1 MAKFKKAKKL
11 PVDNMFFGWQMGSSK
26 HGTRVFPDI
35 YAFDELP
42 NLDCNTFVFKNVEGN
57 VAIVDPGNGMS
68 FDALLDGLKKCDVAF
83 NNVKW
88 IIVTHVHVDHVLGIY
103 PALDYFTSRNIQPP
117 EIIALG
123 ESARVIEEADV
134 EKIFPGELGLSP
146 KQFGVNIKPMKVRS
160 VKEGDQL
167 NLGDLNLQVMECPGH
182 AEGSMCLLDPQHKI
196 LISGDVIFS
205 GGAFGRV
212 DFPGGSVKKL
222 LQSIDR
228 LAKLD
233 FDVLLP
239 GHMNFSRAGRREAQT
254 ALAIAKQFF

>member
-1 MAKFKKAKKL
+1 
-11 PVDNMFFGWQMGSSK
+11 MFFGWQMNGSK
-26 HGTRVFPDI
+26 RGTQVFPDI

-42 NLDCNTFVFKNVEGN
+42 DLDCNTFVLRNVDGN
-57 VAIVDPGNGMS
+57 IAVVDPGNGLS
-68 FDALLDGLKKCDVAF
+68 FNALLDGLKKFDINF
-83 NNVKW
+83 SNVKW
-88 IIVTHVHVDHVLGIY
+88 IILTHVHVDHVLGIY
-103 PALDYFTSRNIQPP
+103 PALEFFTNGKAQPP

-123 ESARVIEEADV
+123 ESARVIEEADIDA
-134 EKIFPGELGLSP
+134 IFPPELGLSP
-146 KQFGVNIKPMKVRS
+146 KQFGINLRPVKVRS

-167 NLGDLNLQVMECPGH
+167 SLGDDLTLNVMECPGH
-182 AEGSMCLLDPQHKI
+182 AEGSMCLLEPQHKI

-212 DFPGGSVKKL
+212 DFPGGSAEKL

-239 GHMNFSRAGRREAQT
+239 GHMRFSRSGKHEAQN
-254 ALAIAKQFF
+254 ALVIAKQFF